1 MRKKKDSNQDI
12 KNQKVTNELQIF
24 SKEEFGDIRTLF
36 INDKPY
42 FVASDIAKALGY
54 INDRDA
60 INRHCMWVVKHD
72 IPHP

>member
-24 SKEEFGDIRTLF
+24 SKEEFGDSRTLF

-42 FVASDIAKALGY
+42 FVATLIAFANSVSSIISNVLGFFP
-54 INDRDA
+54 
-60 INRHCMWVVKHD
+60 VVL
-72 IPHP
+72 I